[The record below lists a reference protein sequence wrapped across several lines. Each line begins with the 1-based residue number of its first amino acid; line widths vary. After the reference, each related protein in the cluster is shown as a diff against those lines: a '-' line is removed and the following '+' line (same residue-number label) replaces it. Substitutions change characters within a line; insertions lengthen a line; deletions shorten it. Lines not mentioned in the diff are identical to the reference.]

1 LERLKLTIVVGVLAL
16 CAGPLASTS
25 LAASSRSTRGTTTI
39 ATVQA
44 EQMTLP
50 AGASIISSSS
60 ASGGQAVELTQPG
73 SALTSSVTL
82 PSAATSVQV
91 VAEGTKCQR
100 GWPAVTASVDG
111 ATVLNGASVSSSSWT
126 SYSATVSLAAG
137 THTLSISDSATNSC
151 RTLYVDEVTFSG
163 PAAPATPAPTVSL
176 TASPLSITSG
186 SASTLTWSATNATSC
201 AASGGWSGSKSTAG
215 SASTGAL
222 TASTQYSLSCTGPGG
237 SSSASTTVTV
247 TAATPAPTV
256 SLTASPLS
264 ITAGSASTLT
274 WSATNA
280 TSCAASGGWSGTKST
295 AGSASTGAL
304 AASTQYTLGCTGP
317 GGSSSA
323 STTVTVTPAAAKV
336 CQSVAVP
343 AYFYPSGGGGL
354 WSSALSAEPGVG
366 IMVANVDNGPGTA
379 LDTDYSSAISNAR
392 AAGVQVFGYVYTGYA
407 SRSLAS
413 VEADIST
420 WKTLYGVTSIFL
432 DEAAT
437 GSSSLSYYEALTNY
451 VHQEGLGSLTIVNFG
466 TTPSQSDMSA
476 GDILITF
483 EGDYVTYLGTQ
494 FPSWV
499 NSYSPSRF
507 YNIVYDVPDQP
518 SMMNVMTDAANNHVG
533 YIYATN
539 DNLPNPYDTL
549 PSYLDGEAS
558 QAHSGC

>member
-1 LERLKLTIVVGVLAL
+1 LERLKATMVVGLLAL
-16 CAGPLASTS
+16 CAGPLASAS
-25 LAASSRSTRGTTTI
+25 LAASSRSSRGTTTTI

-60 ASGGQAVELTQPG
+60 ASGGKAVQLTQPG

-111 ATVLNGASVSSSSWT
+111 VTALNGASVSSSSWT
-126 SYSATVSLAAG
+126 SYSATVSLAGG
-137 THTLSISDSATNSC
+137 THTLSISDSATTSC
-151 RTLYVDEVTFSG
+151 RTLDVDEVIFSG

-186 SASTLTWSATNATSC
+186 SSSTLTWSSTNATSC

-215 SASTGAL
+215 SASTGVL
-222 TASTQYSLSCTGPGG
+222 TATTNYGLSCTGAGG
-237 SSSASTTVTV
+237 SGSASTTVTV
-247 TAATPAPTV
+247 AP
-256 SLTASPLS
+256 
-264 ITAGSASTLT
+264 AST
-274 WSATNA
+274 
-280 TSCAASGGWSGTKST
+280 
-295 AGSASTGAL
+295 
-304 AASTQYTLGCTGP
+304 
-317 GGSSSA
+317 
-323 STTVTVTPAAAKV
+323 KV

-354 WSSALSAEPGVG
+354 WSSALSAEPGLG

-379 LDTDYSSAISNAR
+379 LNTDYASAISKAQ
-392 AAGVQVFGYVYTGYA
+392 AAGVQVFGYVYTSYG

-420 WKTLYGVTSIFL
+420 WKTMYGVTSIFL

-437 GSSSLSYYEALTNY
+437 AGSSLSYYEALTNY
-451 VHQEGLGSLTIVNFG
+451 VHQEGLGALTIVNFG
-466 TTPSQSDMSA
+466 TTPSESDMSA
-476 GDILITF
+476 GDILVTF
-483 EGDYVTYLGTQ
+483 EGDYVTYLGTR

-499 NSYSPSRF
+499 SSFSPSRF

-518 SMMNVMTDAANNHVG
+518 SMTNVMTDAANDHVG

-549 PSYLDGEAS
+549 PPYLSAETS